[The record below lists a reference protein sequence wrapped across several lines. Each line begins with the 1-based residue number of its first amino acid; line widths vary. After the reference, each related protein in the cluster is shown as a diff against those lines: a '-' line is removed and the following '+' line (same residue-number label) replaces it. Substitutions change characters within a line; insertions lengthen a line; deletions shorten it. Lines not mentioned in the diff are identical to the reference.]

1 MAGKKGSG
9 PSNRGM
15 MEAIVLLALI
25 GVVALEMYLVFKGWW
40 FVFNAW
46 CKRNPVTPILLI
58 IGLLMG
64 PIAVFLLMKSTGKRM
79 GDEAEEIGRGMRR

>member
-15 MEAIVLLALI
+15 MEAIVLLAML
-25 GVVALEMYLVFKGWW
+25 GVTALEMHLVFRGWW
-40 FVFNAW
+40 FVFAAW
-46 CKRNPVTPILLI
+46 CRRNPVTPIAII
-58 IGLLMG
+58 IGLIMG
-64 PIAVFLLMKSTGKRM
+64 PVALFLALKSAGPRM